1 MPRRKASEWL
11 LSVLLWVWVGTFYF
25 FIEVAWKTAHGRPE
39 AISWTMLA
47 LAILLAVPME
57 RFGAELPWKMSLLLQ
72 ATICACGITVVEFA
86 AGVILNIWLGLG
98 IWDYSAMPGN
108 LLGQVCPQ
116 FFLVWIALS
125 MFGIVML
132 DWMRYTVEGGDRP
145 HYKLV

>member
-47 LAILLAVPME
+47 LAILL
-57 RFGAELPWKMSLLLQ
+57 
-72 ATICACGITVVEFA
+72 
-86 AGVILNIWLGLG
+86 NIWLGLG
-98 IWDYSAMPGN
+98 IWDYSAMPWN
-108 LLGQVCPQ
+108 LLGQICPQ

-132 DWMRYTVEGGDRP
+132 DWMRYTIEGGERP

>member
-72 ATICACGITVVEFA
+72 AVICACGIAVVELA
-86 AGVILNIWLGLG
+86 AGVVLNIWLGLG
-98 IWDYSAMPGN
+98 IWDYSAMPWN
-108 LLGQVCPQ
+108 LLGQICPQ

-132 DWMRYTVEGGDRP
+132 DWMRYTIEGGERP

>member
-72 ATICACGITVVEFA
+72 AVICACGITIVELA
-86 AGVILNIWLGLG
+86 AGVVLNIWLGLG
-98 IWDYSAMPGN
+98 IWDYSAMPWN
-108 LLGQVCPQ
+108 LLGQICPQ

-132 DWMRYTVEGGDRP
+132 DWMRYTIEGGERP

>member
-72 ATICACGITVVEFA
+72 AVICACGITVVELA
-86 AGVILNIWLGLG
+86 AGVVLNIWLGLG
-98 IWDYSAMPGN
+98 IWDYSAMPWN
-108 LLGQVCPQ
+108 LLGQICPQ
-116 FFLVWIALS
+116 LFLVWIALS

-132 DWMRYTVEGGDRP
+132 DWMRYTIEGGERP

>member
-39 AISWTMLA
+39 TISWTMLV

-72 ATICACGITVVEFA
+72 AVICACGITVVELA
-86 AGVILNIWLGLG
+86 AGVVLNIWLGLG
-98 IWDYSAMPGN
+98 IWDYSAMQGN
-108 LLGQVCPQ
+108 LLGQICPQ

-132 DWMRYTVEGGDRP
+132 DWMRYTIEGGERP